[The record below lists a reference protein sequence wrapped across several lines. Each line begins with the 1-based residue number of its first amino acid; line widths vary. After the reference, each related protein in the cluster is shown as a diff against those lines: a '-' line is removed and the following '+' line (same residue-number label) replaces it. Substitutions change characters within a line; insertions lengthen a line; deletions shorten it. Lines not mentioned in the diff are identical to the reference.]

1 MSKQYTYEQI
11 AEDFRLWG
19 EYMDPNSEMSEEEF
33 EALSTEE
40 KVRMQVEA
48 FGEEA

>member
-1 MSKQYTYEQI
+1 MSSQYTYEQI

-19 EYMDPNSEMSEEEF
+19 EYMDPNDEMTEAEF
-33 EALSTEE
+33 DALSTEA

>member
-1 MSKQYTYEQI
+1 MSSQYTYEQI

-19 EYMDPNSEMSEEEF
+19 EFVDPNAEMTEEEF
-33 EALSTEE
+33 DALSTEE
-40 KVRMQVEA
+40 KVKLQVEA